1 MKWGTCWIC
10 LKSMGELISTLILG
24 LELHRLKGLERE
36 REREKRHLMTDGQ
49 ECDNFLITHC
59 ELYFRLHSLHMW

>member
-36 REREKRHLMTDGQ
+36 REETSSNGVHDVKPLGPRSAL
-49 ECDNFLITHC
+49 FIT
-59 ELYFRLHSLHMW
+59 FMVRVN